1 MVIIRGK
8 RSVRTL
14 FAGLAL
20 CMSAPAFSAIQMW
33 NWDPSSDSFSS
44 SNWGNTLSMSEG
56 GVGLTVSGWSDTEDL
71 GGDDEVQNA
80 KLIWANSSSLG
91 VQNRDEGTS
100 SPDHSI
106 DSVTSDPDGEFDMVL
121 LEFDT
126 AVALEGIDLSWA
138 RGAGNNKTDISIL
151 AYDGTGSSSLAG
163 NTWADI
169 FSGNGGNYDSV
180 GNYSGVGL
188 SYYAVNPGDVMST
201 KWLIGVY
208 NPVFGSG
215 GDYGD
220 DGFKLDLVKTSTSE
234 DPPSETPV
242 PGSLPMILL
251 GLVLLRKKF
260 SARSAAV

>member
-8 RSVRTL
+8 RSVRAL

-20 CMSAPAFSAIQMW
+20 CVSAPAFSAIQMW

-44 SNWGNTLSMSEG
+44 NNWGNTLSMSEG
-56 GVGLTVSGWSDTEDL
+56 GVGLTVSGWSDTRDL
-71 GGDDEVQNA
+71 SAEDEVQDA

-138 RGAGNNKTDISIL
+138 RWRRQQQD
-151 AYDGTGSSSLAG
+151 
-163 NTWADI
+163 
-169 FSGNGGNYDSV
+169 
-180 GNYSGVGL
+180 
-188 SYYAVNPGDVMST
+188 
-201 KWLIGVY
+201 
-208 NPVFGSG
+208 
-215 GDYGD
+215 
-220 DGFKLDLVKTSTSE
+220 
-234 DPPSETPV
+234 
-242 PGSLPMILL
+242 
-251 GLVLLRKKF
+251 
-260 SARSAAV
+260 